1 MKKGGTCAGPL
12 FQSRNGEPML
22 RKDPERYLKQ
32 IGAMSNAN
40 VPDDEQ
46 VSLHSHLVRRT
57 GLERRNRSSQGR
69 LPGLSLVR
77 AESIWP
83 YRYAVSIGGVITIY
97 AYISRSYSDAAR
109 L

>member
-46 VSLHSHLVRRT
+46 VSLHSHLLRRT
-57 GLERRNRSSQGR
+57 ELKRRNRSSQGG
-69 LPGLSLVR
+69 LPRLSLVQ

-83 YRYAVSIGGVITIY
+83 YRYAVSIGGFITLY
-97 AYISRSYSDAAR
+97 AYIY
-109 L
+109 

>member
-1 MKKGGTCAGPL
+1 
-12 FQSRNGEPML
+12 ML
-22 RKDPERYLKQ
+22 RKNAERYLKQ

-46 VSLHSHLVRRT
+46 VSLHSHLMRRT
-57 GLERRNRSSQGR
+57 GLKRRNRSSQGR

-83 YRYAVSIGGVITIY
+83 YRYAVSIGGIISINDYIY
-97 AYISRSYSDAAR
+97 MYYSDAAW